1 MKIAKMH
8 KGDYGNIKAYFDLLT
23 DEGITIKGFKL
34 VQGTDGLFVGFP
46 SVKNDDN
53 EYKATVWA
61 EKDVKEQVNKIAMA
75 KYSATA
81 EPVNDTEV
89 PF

>member
-1 MKIAKMH
+1 MKIDRMT
-8 KGDYGNIKAYFDLLT
+8 KGNWGKIVAFFDLT
-23 DEGITIKGFKL
+23 TEDGFTIKGFKL
-34 VQGTDGLFVGFP
+34 IQGSDGLFVGFP